1 MRVRPVGPM
10 AVLFEVDALSQA
22 EELYGELKGRQDR
35 GELPY
40 VQEIVP
46 AARTVLVIAGT
57 SPSRLHTLCRDLRS
71 WVPDGSA
78 RAAGPLHELPVRYDG
93 EDLAFVARQAGLS
106 EHEVIEKH
114 SNAEFRVAFC
124 GFSPGFAYLTGV
136 PPSLQMPRRSTP
148 RSSVPA
154 GAVGLAGEFTAVYPR
169 PSPGG
174 WQIVGSTT
182 VKMWDARRDPPALLA
197 PGDRVRFVP

>member
-1 MRVRPVGPM
+1 M
-10 AVLFEVDALSQA
+10 AVLFEVDTLPQA

-40 VQEIVP
+40 VQDIVP
-46 AARTVLVIAGT
+46 AARTVLVIAGA
-57 SPSRLHTLCRDLRS
+57 SAGRLHVLCREIGN
-71 WVPDGSA
+71 WAPVGSA
-78 RAAGPLHELPVRYDG
+78 RAAGPLQELPVRYDG

-106 EHEVIEKH
+106 EHQVIQQH
-114 SNAEFRVAFC
+114 SSAEFRVAFC

-136 PPSLQMPRRSTP
+136 PLSLQMPRRSTP
-148 RSSVPA
+148 RTSVPA
-154 GAVGLAGEFTAVYPR
+154 GALGLAGEFTAVYPR

-174 WQIVGSTT
+174 WQIIGHTT
-182 VKMWDARRDPPALLA
+182 VQMWDSHRDPPALLA